1 MAVRLTE
8 PGVKYDQD
16 NEAQFRRQVAEFLG
30 SNEFPEIR
38 IAGGVLYNDAGSLKF
53 RSKNG
58 TVSTLAVL

>member
-8 PGVKYDQD
+8 PKPAYDRE

-30 SNEFPEIR
+30 NNEFPEIR
-38 IAGGVLYNDAGSLKF
+38 IGGGVLYGDSGALKF

-58 TVSTLAVL
+58 TVTTLALL

>member
-8 PGVKYDQD
+8 PGEKYDRS

-30 SNEFPEIR
+30 NNEFPEIR
-38 IAGGVLYNDAGSLKF
+38 IAGGVLYGEAGALKF

-58 TVSTLAVL
+58 TVTSLALL

>member
-8 PGVKYDQD
+8 PGAKYDPE

-38 IAGGVLYNDAGSLKF
+38 IAGGVLYGDSGALKF

-58 TVSTLAVL
+58 TVTTLANL